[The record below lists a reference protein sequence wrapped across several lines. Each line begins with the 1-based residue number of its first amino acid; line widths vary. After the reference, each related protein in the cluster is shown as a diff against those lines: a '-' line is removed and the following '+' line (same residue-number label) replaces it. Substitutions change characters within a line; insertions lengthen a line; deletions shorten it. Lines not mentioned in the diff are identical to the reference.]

1 MPTPSLRIL
10 IVENEHLQRLSIERM
25 LNQYGYHRVAPVSS
39 FDELLAMTD
48 HAVEPF
54 DLLVINSAL
63 AVGAG
68 INLEDFCH
76 RCPCIRNALIYEGT
90 PVPVPVAEEE
100 PGYRVVKKLSGVP
113 DSETIKSL
121 MSEIDPGQ
129 KKNIR
134 RRLFRNILR

>member
-39 FDELLAMTD
+39 FDELLVMTD

-63 AVGAG
+63 TVG

-76 RCPCIRNALIYEGT
+76 RCPYIRNALIYEGT

-100 PGYRVVKKLSGVP
+100 SGYRVVKKLSGIP
-113 DSETIKSL
+113 DSETVKSL

-134 RRLFRNILR
+134 RRLFRRLLR